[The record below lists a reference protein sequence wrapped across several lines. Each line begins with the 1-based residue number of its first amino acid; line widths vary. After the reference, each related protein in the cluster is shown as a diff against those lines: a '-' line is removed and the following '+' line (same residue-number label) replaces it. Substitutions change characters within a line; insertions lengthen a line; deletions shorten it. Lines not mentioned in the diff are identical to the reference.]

1 MQHPELIAAGIRQEQ
16 KARAKAT
23 KPLQDRLSIIED
35 MLKGND
41 RQLSMLVDLYLEQNI
56 PKEMYLERKAH
67 LDKRQ
72 SELNNE
78 KADVQARLEVSAL
91 SDEQV
96 AEIEA
101 FCAEVRD
108 GLEYATFEDKQR
120 YLELL
125 DVHGTV
131 AVEHNERVIYITCRL
146 GKQRVVLIPTLPSS
160 NTGATST
167 KTSACPSAVR
177 SR

>member
-1 MQHPELIAAGIRQEQ
+1 
-16 KARAKAT
+16 
-23 KPLQDRLSIIED
+23 
-35 MLKGND
+35 MLKDND
-41 RQLSMLVDLYLEQNI
+41 RQLSTLVDLYLEQNI
-56 PKEMYLERKAH
+56 PKEMYLERKTH

-78 KADVQARLEVSAL
+78 KADVQARLEISAL

-101 FCAEVRD
+101 FCAEVHDGHD

-131 AVEHNERVIYITCRL
+131 AVEDDERVIYITCRL

-160 NTGATST
+160 STGAIS
-167 KTSACPSAVR
+167 TSACACLPTAQ

>member
-1 MQHPELIAAGIRQEQ
+1 
-16 KARAKAT
+16 
-23 KPLQDRLSIIED
+23 
-35 MLKGND
+35 
-41 RQLSMLVDLYLEQNI
+41 
-56 PKEMYLERKAH
+56 MYLERKAL

-72 SELNNE
+72 SNLNNE
-78 KADVQARLEVSAL
+78 KEADVLARLRISAL

-125 DVHGTV
+125 DVQGTV
-131 AVEHNERVIYITCRL
+131 AVEDDERVVYISCRL
-146 GKQRVVLIPTLPSS
+146 GKQRVVLIPTLPLSS
-160 NTGATST
+160 IGETWTMH
-167 KTSACPSAVR
+167 
-177 SR
+177 